1 MSSMSDETP
10 TLDTRPST
18 EDALAR
24 VGRAFSHPL
33 RIRIVLALADLNE
46 SSPIELAQRVEAP
59 LGTVSY
65 HVRYLSDL
73 GAIELKR
80 MVPRRGALQ
89 HYYALADV
97 IRTVLPL
104 ARQLG
109 ATAPN
114 GDPRPFS

>member
-1 MSSMSDETP
+1 MSEEPTSSSDVG
-10 TLDTRPST
+10 PST

-33 RIRIVLALADLNE
+33 RIRIVLALAEQNE
-46 SSPIELAQRVEAP
+46 SSPMELAERVKAP

-65 HVRYLSDL
+65 HVRYLADL
-73 GAIELKR
+73 GAIELRR

-89 HYYALADV
+89 HYYALAPV

-104 ARQLG
+104 ARQLR
-109 ATAPN
+109 AAASDSTA
-114 GDPRPFS
+114 

>member
-1 MSSMSDETP
+1 MNYETNA
-10 TLDTRPST
+10 LNARPSP

-33 RIRIVLALADLNE
+33 RIRIVLSLADMNE
-46 SSPIELAQRVEAP
+46 SSPMELAERVSAP

-65 HVRYLSDL
+65 HVRYLADL
-73 GAIELKR
+73 GAIELQR

-89 HYYALADV
+89 HYYSLAPV

-104 ARQLG
+104 VRELG
-109 ATAPN
+109 AAAGNGVPPTA
-114 GDPRPFS
+114 S

>member
-1 MSSMSDETP
+1 MSE
-10 TLDTRPST
+10 DTTASPDIGPSS

-33 RIRIVLALADLNE
+33 RIRIVLALDDLSE
-46 SSPIELAQRVEAP
+46 SSPMDLAERVDAP

-65 HVRYLSDL
+65 HVRYLADL
-73 GAIELKR
+73 GAIELRR

-89 HYYALADV
+89 HYYALTPT

-104 ARQLG
+104 ARRLG
-109 ATAPN
+109 STAGNSDGLAPV
-114 GDPRPFS
+114 

>member
-1 MSSMSDETP
+1 MSEDPTSSSDVG
-10 TLDTRPST
+10 PST

-33 RIRIVLALADLNE
+33 RIRIVLALADQNE
-46 SSPIELAQRVEAP
+46 SSPMELAERVEAP

-65 HVRYLSDL
+65 HVRYLADL
-73 GAIELKR
+73 GAIELRR

-89 HYYALADV
+89 HYYALAPA

-109 ATAPN
+109 AAASSSTA
-114 GDPRPFS
+114 

>member
-1 MSSMSDETP
+1 MSDATAVP
-10 TLDTRPST
+10 YPSP

-33 RIRIVLALADLNE
+33 RIRIVLALADADE
-46 SSPIELAQRVEAP
+46 ASPLDLAARVEAP

-73 GAIELKR
+73 GAIELRR

-89 HYYALADV
+89 HYYTLAPA
-97 IRTVLPL
+97 IRLVLPL
-104 ARQLG
+104 ARQMSVVSAG
-109 ATAPN
+109 AGGGKVVEQA
-114 GDPRPFS
+114 S

>member
-1 MSSMSDETP
+1 MNYEAN
-10 TLDTRPST
+10 TLDARPSP

-33 RIRIVLALADLNE
+33 RIRIVLSLAEMSE
-46 SSPIELAQRVEAP
+46 SSPLELAARVSAP

-65 HVRYLSDL
+65 HVRYLADL
-73 GAIELKR
+73 GAIELQR

-89 HYYALADV
+89 HYYALAPV

-104 ARQLG
+104 VRQLG
-109 ATAPN
+109 AAANN
-114 GDPRPFS
+114 GDRPTAS